1 MRECVF
7 YGYMVTV
14 SPKAFIHKGLRAYP
28 NRKKVRLRMVIMV
41 TTGELLGLI
50 KIEKRDNKPIILQE
64 CYYYQINISQ
74 MNILLSV

>member
-1 MRECVF
+1 
-7 YGYMVTV
+7 
-14 SPKAFIHKGLRAYP
+14 
-28 NRKKVRLRMVIMV
+28 MVIMV